1 MFVFLCFFLCGII
14 DNVLLSCIFFLFA
27 FALLELLQMCVSFL
41 CNSTVIELR
50 LTIFRLRHRFFFV
63 IFGNYIKFGFVM
75 VMWWIRWHFFHI
87 KVMHCYYFC
96 NRSFSSSSYN
106 ATCLQYCLL
115 FYLNSNTLVFCSF
128 AFYSLFSVRND
139 EIVEYFRGF
148 TANYL
153 KLSHY
158 NFFLF
163 ISFLG
168 RNHKP
173 RL

>member
-14 DNVLLSCIFFLFA
+14 DNVLLSCIFFSLRFCTFRVAFKCVLAFFAIQPWLSWGLLF
-27 FALLELLQMCVSFL
+27 FDYG
-41 CNSTVIELR
+41 TG
-50 LTIFRLRHRFFFV
+50 FFFV

-96 NRSFSSSSYN
+96 NSSFSSSSYN
-106 ATCLQYCLL
+106 ATCLQYFLL

-158 NFFLF
+158 SFFLF
-163 ISFLG
+163 
-168 RNHKP
+168 
-173 RL
+173 